1 MRIDFKKSVLVA
13 AGQSARPLHSLS
25 DTTLGMH
32 TTRVHLQQIS
42 TGHGG
47 GKAVD
52 VPPMCT
58 RSVLCMKCLA
68 LSGMGTQTM
77 CKSDDEMTVI
87 KKRKGGIDEMRKVIV
102 MQGGLWGYI
111 ASVM

>member
-1 MRIDFKKSVLVA
+1 
-13 AGQSARPLHSLS
+13 
-25 DTTLGMH
+25 
-32 TTRVHLQQIS
+32 
-42 TGHGG
+42 
-47 GKAVD
+47 
-52 VPPMCT
+52 
-58 RSVLCMKCLA
+58 MKCLA

-77 CKSDDEMTVI
+77 CKSGDEMTVI